1 MAFGDIFSA
10 SWNEYKSNF
19 KLYSKLVFLF
29 SFIPSLIYYA
39 IIQYYSFKTGYV
51 QSPGV
56 ILASI
61 SLSAI
66 LLLFTILTT
75 IGILSSSVYKVKDFS
90 KVKLL
95 LKKYYL
101 KYILLNLVF
110 FVFLLPLFLLLI
122 VPGIIFAVFWSFG
135 AVVLIAENKK
145 AREALKRSHELV
157 RGKWWTVLGYTILL
171 GLISAAIGLGF
182 SIIKLPTYIWLLID
196 TYNNPA
202 FYAEGVLP
210 TIVSL
215 IHAWVSQFANLI
227 AQFVTVPLSLLFIKN
242 FYLSLKKD
250 KK

>member
-1 MAFGDIFSA
+1 MAFGDIFSL

-19 KLYSKLVFLF
+19 KLYSKLILLF

-39 IIQYYSFKTGYV
+39 LIQYYNFKTGYV
-51 QSPGV
+51 QDIGLV
-56 ILASI
+56 LTSI
-61 SLSAI
+61 CLSVI
-66 LLLFTILTT
+66 LLLITVLAT
-75 IGILSSSVYKVKDFS
+75 IGILSSSIYKVKDFS
-90 KVKLL
+90 KTKLL

-101 KYILLNLVF
+101 KYILFNLVL

-157 RGKWWTVLGYTILL
+157 NGKWWTVLGYTILL

-182 SIIKLPTYIWLLID
+182 GVIKIPTYIWLLID
-196 TYNNPA
+196 TTNNPGL
-202 FYAEGVLP
+202 YADGSLP
-210 TIVSL
+210 TMVSL
-215 IHAWVSQFANLI
+215 IHAWVSQIANLL

-242 FYLSLKKD
+242 FYLSLKK
-250 KK
+250 K